1 MLTLSLWAI
10 AAARP
15 LQVVFSAECNHLF
28 DWHTAAL
35 VYSMELSG
43 FGKTANLSRLLAC
56 AGKEREAYSEANLAL
71 APHTFV
77 HRNMRDDPLV
87 DEKGCGPDRCKVHSL
102 SSTAIGPRQTT
113 RPSTACTPRLN
124 HDALHDASTQGTP
137 RTTSLTPSWRGLRSD
152 RRCLTERCS
161 RTPSALFLR
170 TTAAPSPPLH
180 PRHRRPGPWVLP
192 PRRRRQPQHPPRRR

>member
-1 MLTLSLWAI
+1 MARRQTCRGCWRARARSGRRIQRRTSLSRRTPLFTAI
-10 AAARP
+10 CGTIRSSTRRGAA
-15 LQVVFSAECNHLF
+15 L
-28 DWHTAAL
+28 TAA
-35 VYSMELSG
+35 S
-43 FGKTANLSRLLAC
+43 
-56 AGKEREAYSEANLAL
+56 
-71 APHTFV
+71 
-77 HRNMRDDPLV
+77 
-87 DEKGCGPDRCKVHSL
+87 SL
-102 SSTAIGPRQTT
+102 FWTHSSTAVGPRQTT

-161 RTPSALFLR
+161 RTLSALFFR

-192 PRRRRQPQHPPRRR
+192 PRRRRRRRSCRRQPQHPPRRR

>member
-1 MLTLSLWAI
+1 MQLVRLDLFFFLAGQESTMLLAGRCWRNVPTRMAAMLTLSLWAI

-87 DEKGCGPDRCKVHSL
+87 DEKGCGPDRCKVHSE
-102 SSTAIGPRQTT
+102 
-113 RPSTACTPRLN
+113 
-124 HDALHDASTQGTP
+124 LH
-137 RTTSLTPSWRGLRSD
+137 
-152 RRCLTERCS
+152 
-161 RTPSALFLR
+161 
-170 TTAAPSPPLH
+170 
-180 PRHRRPGPWVLP
+180 RHRSSSDHTP
-192 PRRRRQPQHPPRRR
+192 